1 MIQINKFKIFSL
13 QNRITLT
20 ISVIFIVAF
29 LSSFFL
35 THRNYQNFLEKQFD
49 DNLLAIAGYVAS
61 MSSTKI
67 YQDQDVDLNQ
77 LGRLFLQEKDLQFI
91 MIYDPVKNI
100 SVSKSK
106 SEIQD
111 LSFLKSL
118 LDEVVETIEE
128 KPVIKAHSHGKIVF
142 YPIDIEQI
150 EPKNLVIMG
159 FDNKLNTYIARKIQ
173 YTDLAVSTILLL
185 ISLFLLYRISS
196 TITRPIKALMSGTEQ
211 VINGQFDF
219 QIQVKDEGELGQLA
233 RKFNEMTLKLNYYNK
248 QKSLLNKKL
257 NEYNEKLEE
266 KVKERTEQLK
276 TIQQEVLSIFHQI
289 PVGLLVINKNS
300 EIMWYN
306 HELMNIV
313 ELPHSSSI
321 SKLKISEVSKFN
333 GIGLT
338 AILHDLSR
346 KPDKQ
351 IVQSHLTFERTR
363 NPKLVEVA
371 AQALL
376 RNERD
381 FDGTIFIIKDVT
393 REVAMEKKMIQDQR
407 LENIGKIAG
416 GIAHDFNNILAI
428 ILPNAQLLKLQLKD
442 KPEWVKYLDTI
453 ERAADQAAS
462 LTRKILSFSRGGG
475 QDNLEILQINEVIG
489 EFTNMF
495 RRVLDRKIEIVEN
508 LETNLWNIKAERA
521 QIEQVL
527 MNLSVNSRDAMPEG
541 GQLIFETSNVV
552 VRGDEDGQLELKLEA
567 GKYVCLGI
575 FDTGSGIPHKYMD
588 KIFDPFFSSKKE
600 GQGTGLGLSVVY
612 GIVKIC
618 KGLIDVKSKKNEGT
632 QFRIYFPV
640 SEEKVERILEV
651 SEQIVSGTGTLLIVD
666 DEEMIRQTL
675 RGMLESLNYKVIFAN
690 NGKNAINVYKSQKDQ
705 IDAILMDIQMPVMD
719 GVEAAEEILKLNPD
733 ARIVFTSGYA
743 EARSFDKLRKMG
755 YQLFL
760 KKPYKITNLADIIQ
774 KALTRELTYN

>member
-1 MIQINKFKIFSL
+1 MIQIKKFKIVSL
-13 QNRITLT
+13 QTRIALA
-20 ISVIFIVAF
+20 ISVIFIFAY
-29 LSSFFL
+29 LSSLFL

-49 DNLLAIAGYVAS
+49 DHLLAIAGYVAA

-67 YQDQDVDLNQ
+67 YHDQEVDLNQ
-77 LGRLFLQEKDLQFI
+77 LGLLFLQEKDLQFI
-91 MIYDPVKNI
+91 MIYDPEKNI

-106 SEIQD
+106 NDIQD
-111 LSFLKSL
+111 LSFLKPML
-118 LDEVVETIEE
+118 ADVIDTVEE
-128 KPVIKAHSHGKIVF
+128 KPVIKSYSNGKIVF
-142 YPIDIEQI
+142 FPVDIERI
-150 EPKNLVIMG
+150 KPKSLIIMG
-159 FDNKLNTYIARKIQ
+159 FNNRLSTYTSRKIR
-173 YTDLAVSTILLL
+173 YTDLAVGTILLMF
-185 ISLFLLYRISS
+185 SLFLLYRISS
-196 TITRPIKALMSGTEQ
+196 AIIRPIKELMSGTEK
-211 VINGQFDF
+211 VINGHFDF

-266 KVKERTEQLK
+266 KVKDRTEQLK

-321 SKLKISEVSKFN
+321 SKLKITEVSKFK

-338 AILHDLSR
+338 AILHDLIR

-351 IVQSHLTFERTR
+351 IVQSHLTFER
-363 NPKLVEVA
+363 NPSSKLVEIA
-371 AQALL
+371 AQPLL
-376 RNERD
+376 RNEQD

-393 REVAMEKKMIQDQR
+393 REVALERKMIQDQR

-462 LTRKILSFSRGGG
+462 LTRKILSFSRGGS
-475 QDNLEILQINEVIG
+475 QDNLEILQLNEVIG

-495 RRVLDRKIEIVEN
+495 RRVLDRKIEIIEN
-508 LETNLWNIKAERA
+508 LEANLWNIKAERA
-521 QIEQVL
+521 QLEQVL

-552 VRGDEDGQLELKLEA
+552 VGGENDSQLEVKLEA
-567 GKYVCLGI
+567 GKYVCLGV
-575 FDTGSGIPHKYMD
+575 FDSGSGIPQKYLD

-618 KGLIDVKSKKNEGT
+618 RGLIDVKSKENEGT

-640 SEEKVERILEV
+640 SEEKVERIPETN
-651 SEQIVSGTGTLLIVD
+651 EKIVSGTGTLLIVD

-690 NGKNAINVYKSQKDQ
+690 NGKNAINIYKSHKDK

-719 GVEAAEEILKLNPD
+719 GVEAAEEILKINPD

-743 EARSFDKLRKMG
+743 EARSFDRLRKMG